1 MVRYSQVVN
10 TNYSVF
16 SAWLHNIIIE
26 SVNVCF
32 VKILVG
38 FFRKYLD
45 SYVLYALRTYF
56 IATAFSAN
64 PKEVAK
70 FFEWYPSTHHS
81 FRSYSWLRV
90 VRLRETWDGFST
102 RSSSRCVSCYSSFF
116 LVERP
121 ILNTG
126 PPVITCHHNRLS
138 KHMAK
143 NKWYLMKQECLF
155 GCHATLCQENF
166 GVAYRDIPLSP
177 RGLPRSLQ
185 ESGTQSPA

>member
-10 TNYSVF
+10 PNY
-16 SAWLHNIIIE
+16 IE

-38 FFRKYLD
+38 FFKKYLD

-70 FFEWYPSTHHS
+70 PAKQGRSPNPKMRKRYCEDKFFEWYPSTHHS
-81 FRSYSWLRV
+81 FGSYSWLRV

-102 RSSSRCVSCYSSFF
+102 RSSSRCVSFYSSFF

-121 ILNTG
+121 ILNTWATCNHL
-126 PPVITCHHNRLS
+126 PP
-138 KHMAK
+138 
-143 NKWYLMKQECLF
+143 
-155 GCHATLCQENF
+155 
-166 GVAYRDIPLSP
+166 
-177 RGLPRSLQ
+177 
-185 ESGTQSPA
+185 